1 MSYQWQQKPA
11 VKAGVN
17 EWQQC
22 DADGFPDASS
32 PQLIISSV
40 KKPNEGNYRCVVSNC
55 AGKDTSKP
63 AKLSV
68 GEIPRV

>member
-1 MSYQWQQKPA
+1 MSYQWQQK
-11 VKAGVN
+11 AGGN
-17 EWQQC
+17 EWQKC
-22 DADGFPDASS
+22 DAERFQDASS

-40 KKPNEGNYRCVVSNC
+40 KKPNEGHYRCVVSNC

-63 AKLSV
+63 AKLNV